1 MTGNVADRPHAEHQ
15 VAEQQAGRLPAR
27 PAPHQDKPLLTR
39 RGFLRGSAIAAASL
53 ALYSAEIARH
63 EIAVLTHTV
72 GIRNLPTAFHNLRV
86 AQISDIHFDEYT
98 EPAFLERVV
107 RHVNSLQPGLVLLTG
122 DFISIGP
129 LGKAFAFKAVH
140 HCLEI
145 LRGLEAP
152 HFACMGNHDSIIGAP
167 ILKPIFQ
174 GYGTP
179 MLMNAGLPLER
190 GGDRLWLCGVG
201 EYLTETADLF
211 RTIPPNPG
219 APVLLM
225 AHSPDYA
232 DTVVAHPR
240 GPLVDLML
248 SGHTHGGQVR
258 VPFLGPMHLPEG
270 GRKYVEGFFHL
281 DRMQLYVNKGIG
293 TVGLPL
299 RLNCPPE
306 IALFTLQPA

>member
-1 MTGNVADRPHAEHQ
+1 
-15 VAEQQAGRLPAR
+15 
-27 PAPHQDKPLLTR
+27 
-39 RGFLRGSAIAAASL
+39 
-53 ALYSAEIARH
+53 
-63 EIAVLTHTV
+63 
-72 GIRNLPTAFHNLRV
+72 
-86 AQISDIHFDEYT
+86 
-98 EPAFLERVV
+98 
-107 RHVNSLQPGLVLLTG
+107 
-122 DFISIGP
+122 
-129 LGKAFAFKAVH
+129 
-140 HCLEI
+140 
-145 LRGLEAP
+145 
-152 HFACMGNHDSIIGAP
+152 
-167 ILKPIFQ
+167 
-174 GYGTP
+174 
-179 MLMNAGLPLER
+179 
-190 GGDRLWLCGVG
+190 
-201 EYLTETADLF
+201 
-211 RTIPPNPG
+211 
-219 APVLLM
+219 M